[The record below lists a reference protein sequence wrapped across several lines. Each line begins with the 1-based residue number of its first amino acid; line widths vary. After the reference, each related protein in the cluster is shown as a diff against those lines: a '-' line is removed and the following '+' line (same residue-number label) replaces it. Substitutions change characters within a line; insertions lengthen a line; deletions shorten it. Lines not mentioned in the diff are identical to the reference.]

1 MKRSVR
7 YACALLATLGAVL
20 VVPIMT
26 APAGASSAPIT
37 IGLIASETGAGA
49 SEQTGVVYGIEA
61 AFDAQNAIGGVD
73 GHRLKLVT
81 VDDESSA
88 AGNHL
93 AAQDLV
99 DDDGV
104 FGVIDSSAFVYG
116 ASVYLQQQGVPVI
129 GGGADGPE
137 WGQQPNTN
145 MFDLGV
151 PSVLNGVTYGY
162 STEIAFMKKIGVTK
176 LAIISVNVV
185 AAINNQNAL
194 IKEAT
199 EAGIKNCYDNDSLP
213 FSGANF
219 TAVALQ
225 IKAAG
230 CNGVIDAGV
239 PTQTVSLSET
249 LQQADVKVKEFYY
262 GIPDSLLTQPA
273 VERALLGT
281 YTAATG
287 YNPSN
292 PTAPQKVML
301 ANLKKYTPKFSY
313 ANDPGALTLYAA
325 AETMIK
331 GLQLAGKNPTRQA
344 FIKNLRKVSNYTAG
358 NLLPSPGVTFAHF
371 GTVGMLPKTSCS
383 GFLVVT
389 RKGLVP
395 YDHGVQVCGSRTVIS
410 S

>member
-1 MKRSVR
+1 MKRFVPF
-7 YACALLATLGAVL
+7 ACSLFAIFGAIL
-20 VVPIMT
+20 VGPITT
-26 APAGASSAPIT
+26 APAGASAAPIT

-49 SEQTGVVYGIEA
+49 SEQTGVLYGAEA
-61 AFDAQNAIGGVD
+61 AFAAQNAIGGVD
-73 GHRLKLVT
+73 GHPLKLIT
-81 VDDESSA
+81 VDDQSTPVGNQIA
-88 AGNHL
+88 AE
-93 AAQDLV
+93 DLV
-99 DDDGV
+99 TNDGV

-116 ASVYLQQQGVPVI
+116 ASVFLQKQGVPVI

-151 PSVLNGVTYGY
+151 PSLLNGVTYGY

-185 AAINNQNAL
+185 AAINNQKAL

-199 EAGIKNCYDNDSLP
+199 QAGIKNCYDNDSLP

-249 LQQADVKVKEFYY
+249 LQQAGVKVKEFYY
-262 GIPDSLLTQPA
+262 GIPETLLTQPA
-273 VERALLGT
+273 VEKALLGT
-281 YTAATG
+281 YTVSTG
-287 YNPSN
+287 FNPSA
-292 PTAPQKVML
+292 PSPPQKVML

-313 ANDPGALTLYAA
+313 ANDPSALATYTE
-325 AETMIK
+325 AETIIK
-331 GLQLAGKNPTRQA
+331 GLELAGKNPTRQA
-344 FIKNLRKVSNYTAG
+344 FIKNLREVSNYTAG
-358 NLLPSPGVTFAHF
+358 GLLPSPGVTFAHF
-371 GTVGMLPKTSCS
+371 GTVAMLPKTACS
-383 GFLVVT
+383 GYLVVT

-395 YDHGVQVCGSRTVIS
+395 YDNGAQICGSRLVVS